1 MKANQQID
9 KNLFFR
15 EVCLAICSS
24 LDFCHSLGAAHK
36 YLATTMPLEH
46 IHLNLYQGK
55 NEDIWTFTQG
65 AQDGVCQKCVFSP
78 ADNPGVHECLERY
91 AELNRKGVLVYQTAE
106 RSPLGSV
113 VAPVLGYQGRSI
125 MVMHLNIGEH
135 YLGSVVVTARQG
147 EVFNEGHAELLNE
160 TNEPFGIAV
169 SNALTYEQLNRIKER
184 LADDNRFLN
193 KELKRTS
200 QVTIIGADGG
210 LQSVMEMVEQVGHLN
225 NSVLLLGET
234 GVGKEIVANAIHQ
247 ASPRRDGPMIKVNCG
262 AIPHELIDSELFG
275 HEKGAFTGATSRKL
289 GRFERASGG
298 TILLDEI
305 GELPMSAQVRLLR
318 VLQSKEI
325 ERVGGVEAIP
335 VNIRVISAT
344 HRNLARMVMEGTF
357 RKDLWF
363 RLNVF
368 PIEIPPLRQRREDI
382 IPLMHHFMNLKA
394 TEMGMRPPVS
404 IDEACVE
411 RLIRYD
417 WPGNVRELENVIE
430 RALIKSRGKDQ
441 PLEVVVASMLSSLLP
456 EKHVHESVALD
467 PVSEATDFAGN
478 YSAATEGDGALSL
491 DDVVARQI
499 EKVLELTKGKVNG
512 SGGAAEILQIH
523 PSTLRHKMEKLGIS
537 YGRGRGH

>member
-1 MKANQQID
+1 MKANQKID
-9 KNLFFR
+9 KNRFFR
-15 EVCLAICSS
+15 EICLAICSS
-24 LDFCHSLGAAHK
+24 LDFCHSLGAAHR
-36 YLATTMPLEH
+36 YLATIMPLEH

-147 EVFNEGHAELLNE
+147 EEFTEEHAELLNE

-169 SNALTYEQLNRIKER
+169 SNAMTYEQLNRIKER

-200 QVTIIGADGG
+200 KVTIIGDDGG

-234 GVGKEIVANAIHQ
+234 GVGKEIIANAIHQ

-262 AIPHELIDSELFG
+262 AIPSELIDSELFG

-335 VNIRVISAT
+335 VDIRVISAT
-344 HRNLARMVMEGTF
+344 HRNLAKMIMEGTF

-368 PIEIPPLRQRREDI
+368 PIEIPALRQRREDI

-394 TEMGMRPPVS
+394 TEMGMRPPEA

-441 PLEVVVASMLSSLLP
+441 PLEVVVASVLTSLLP
-456 EKHVHESVALD
+456 EKHAPEPVALD
-467 PVSEATDFAGN
+467 SVSGPVGFAGT
-478 YSAATEGDGALSL
+478 YSAATEVEGALSL

-512 SGGAAEILQIH
+512 AGGAAEILQIH
-523 PSTLRHKMEKLGIS
+523 PSTLRHKMEKLGIV

>member
-78 ADNPGVHECLERY
+78 ADNPGVHECLEPY
-91 AELNRKGVLVYQTAE
+91 AELDRKPVLVYQTAE